1 MQASSFGN
9 YIAEEAFKNSFVQQ
23 SPLINLAYFSFIEA
37 VFKRIDKFD
46 EL

>member
-23 SPLINLAYFSFIEA
+23 SHPELKMYNQEIY
-37 VFKRIDKFD
+37 KRII
-46 EL
+46 ESE